1 MTKVKVEP
9 VGQTNGDQM
18 IQFVDTAPS
27 KGRTF
32 SFDTQQNHLYVSNDG
47 PEHLEVK
54 AGDVTR
60 TIAPGESWGEPLNYS
75 SFTVKALTDDEEMTN
90 AFSVAATVYGLPGAD
105 RVPGILDNLK
115 DSIEMPNNE
124 TKKK

>member
-32 SFDTQQNHLYVSNDG
+32 SFDTQQNHLYVANDG

-60 TIAPGESWGEPLNYS
+60 TIAPGESWGEPLNYT
-75 SFTVKALTDDEEMTN
+75 SFAVKALTNDEEMTN